1 MTYTYAVKLVAL
13 LDVAFIAFLIL
24 SGYVGG
30 WMGQIIY
37 ALAFIIPLLAG
48 IFCSEEFKRRREEVA
63 GVAEAPDGL
72 LKFTPDIAG
81 KLAPLAAPTVAIV
94 FLTSL
99 LTSLFLSLFGVT
111 SAPVENKGIVT
122 MLIVH
127 ALTPA
132 ILEEALFRYLP
143 MKLILPYSKRFCV
156 FYSAFC
162 FAMIHCNFS
171 QMPYAFVAGVIF
183 MMIDVALGSVWPSV
197 ILHFINNAASVIW
210 IKYCGTLLASWIFI
224 GSLIVLVSV
233 SLIFIFRKSRE
244 YRELLGSA
252 FHKGERALYTP
263 ALLALVL
270 MSVYLAVTNL

>member
-72 LKFTPDIAG
+72 LRFTPDIAG

-132 ILEEALFRYLP
+132 VLEEALFRYLP

-183 MMIDVALGSVWPSV
+183 KRRVLNLS
-197 ILHFINNAASVIW
+197 LAAS
-210 IKYCGTLLASWIFI
+210 YTLPPVPDSTRSTSWI
-224 GSLIVLVSV
+224 
-233 SLIFIFRKSRE
+233 
-244 YRELLGSA
+244 
-252 FHKGERALYTP
+252 
-263 ALLALVL
+263 
-270 MSVYLAVTNL
+270 MSPGIWSCCVKMPPDIRT